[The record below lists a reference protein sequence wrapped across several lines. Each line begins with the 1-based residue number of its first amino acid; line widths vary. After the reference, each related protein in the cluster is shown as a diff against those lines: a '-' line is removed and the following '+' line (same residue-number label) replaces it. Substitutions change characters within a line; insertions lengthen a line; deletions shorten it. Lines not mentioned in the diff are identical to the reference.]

1 MSFPLHYL
9 GYQTCKDTNQL
20 DLPTHPGLRSN
31 YANLIMF
38 PYWTIYTACR
48 MSVCTLLL
56 IPLSTPLSPTTF
68 PLVLPLS
75 SSLSLHVGSS
85 LRLHFSCLGSALSS
99 PANKSSANL
108 LPESL
113 CPCSDCSS
121 PPLPGNTAG
130 EGGAERAREAEEGR
144 EGGREEEEREG
155 RLKKKKRKKRYQ
167 IASSA
172 VLKQQA
178 SLCQKVFQRAGSFP
192 CFPPALPL
200 LLAARPTVHYCE
212 G

>member
-1 MSFPLHYL
+1 
-9 GYQTCKDTNQL
+9 
-20 DLPTHPGLRSN
+20 
-31 YANLIMF
+31 MF

-56 IPLSTPLSPTTF
+56 VPLSLPPPQPSLLFF
-68 PLVLPLS
+68 PRS

-121 PPLPGNTAG
+121 PAVARQHGQG
-130 EGGAERAREAEEGR
+130 KEGPRERARGAEER
-144 EGGREEEEREG
+144 RGGGKEEEEREG
-155 RLKKKKRKKRYQ
+155 RLKKKKTPHRYQ
-167 IASSA
+167 MASSA

-192 CFPPALPL
+192 
-200 LLAARPTVHYCE
+200 
-212 G
+212 